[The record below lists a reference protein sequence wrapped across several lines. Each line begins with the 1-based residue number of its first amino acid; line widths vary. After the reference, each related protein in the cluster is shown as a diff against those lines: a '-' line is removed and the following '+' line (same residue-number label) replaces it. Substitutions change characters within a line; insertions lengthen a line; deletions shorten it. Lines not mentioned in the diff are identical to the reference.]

1 MVCTITENKV
11 GPQNLIALG
20 VIIKRIVIISSVV
33 KKSSTE
39 SYHVF
44 LQSVLFTAIQPF
56 KLYNG
61 MPSSYPVLLNVQV
74 HSNLHIDISAY
85 PDMILR
91 MEILAE
97 NLKGLSDPTRLRIIR
112 LLEHGELC
120 VCDLM
125 AGLDL
130 PQSTVSRH
138 TSLLKKGGW
147 VSGKRKGK
155 WVYYKLSIPANVIQ
169 SGILEILNKE
179 LPAIKDAELDYERLL
194 KYLETKKTG
203 GCS

>member
-1 MVCTITENKV
+1 MFSFRAFYLPLSSLLNCIT
-11 GPQNLIALG
+11 GYRL
-20 VIIKRIVIISSVV
+20 
-33 KKSSTE
+33 
-39 SYHVF
+39 
-44 LQSVLFTAIQPF
+44 
-56 KLYNG
+56 
-61 MPSSYPVLLNVQV
+61 SSYPVLLNVQV

-194 KYLETKKTG
+194 KYLETKKPVAVVELWKAG
-203 GCS
+203 DYV